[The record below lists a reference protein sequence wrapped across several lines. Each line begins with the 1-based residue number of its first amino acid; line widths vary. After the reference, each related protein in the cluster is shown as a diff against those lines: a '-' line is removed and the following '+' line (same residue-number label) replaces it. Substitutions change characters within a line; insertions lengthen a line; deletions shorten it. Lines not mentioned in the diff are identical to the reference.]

1 MRGDVIYMKLRDRF
15 IIFMHGRYG
24 PDKFSKFLIIAGLIF
39 VILSR
44 ITTWYFLY
52 ILAFLMLIYSYIRV
66 FSKNINKRYEQ
77 NQKYL
82 YYESK
87 VKKLFSGVKYNFK
100 KRKTHRIFM
109 CPSCKQKI
117 RVPRGKGK
125 IEITCPKCHTTFI
138 RKS

>member
-1 MRGDVIYMKLRDRF
+1 
-15 IIFMHGRYG
+15 
-24 PDKFSKFLIIAGLIF
+24 
-39 VILSR
+39 
-44 ITTWYFLY
+44 
-52 ILAFLMLIYSYIRV
+52 MLIYSYVRV

-87 VKKLFSGVKYNFK
+87 VKKLFSGVKYNLK

>member
-1 MRGDVIYMKLRDRF
+1 MKLRDRV
-15 IIFMHGRYG
+15 IRFMQGRYG
-24 PDKFSKFLIIAGLIF
+24 PDKFSKFLIVVGLILA
-39 VILSR
+39 ILSR
-44 ITTWYFLY
+44 ITAWYVLY
-52 ILAFLMLIYSYIRV
+52 ILAFVMLIYSYVRV

-87 VKKLFSGVKYNFK
+87 VKNSFNGIKHGFK
-100 KRKTHRIFM
+100 QRKTHRIFM
-109 CPSCKQKI
+109 CPSCKQRI

-125 IEITCPKCHTTFI
+125 IEIYCPKCHTTFI